1 VEGECYLSSR
11 KNYPSLLCVFLRGG
25 CGDNKCFPV
34 EDKIS
39 ADALRHG
46 GAGHSGVWLNHLP

>member
-1 VEGECYLSSR
+1 MLSEQQEKLSKFVVCY
-11 KNYPSLLCVFLRGG
+11 LRGG

-39 ADALRHG
+39 TDALRHG